1 MTSFSFYDLAGKR
14 QSCRKYDSRPVEKE
28 KVEQILE
35 SARIAPSASNS
46 QPWTMIV
53 ADDKVIVEQIAKASV
68 SGGIPI
74 NKFAAQAPVFIVIV
88 VEKARTITRLAGW
101 IKERDFAWTDLG
113 IVAEHI
119 CLQATELGLGTC
131 MIGWFDE
138 KKVRQ
143 ILDIPS
149 NKRVGLLIT
158 LGYPPEGYP
167 LRRKIRKNP
176 TDIIRYNSYK

>member
-1 MTSFSFYDLAGKR
+1 MTRPPFYELAGKR
-14 QSCRKYDSRPVEKE
+14 QSCRKYDKRPVERE
-28 KVEQILE
+28 KIEQILE
-35 SARIAPSASNS
+35 SARMAPSASNS
-46 QPWTMIV
+46 QPWTLIV
-53 ADDKVIVEQIAKASV
+53 ADDPDKVAQIAKASV

-74 NKFAAQAPVFIVIV
+74 NKFAAHAPVFIVIV

-101 IKERDFAWTDLG
+101 IKEKDFAWTDLG

-119 CLQATELGLGTC
+119 CLQATELELGTC

-167 LRRKIRKNP
+167 LRKKIRKP
-176 TDIIRYNSYK
+176 LSEVVRYNRYK